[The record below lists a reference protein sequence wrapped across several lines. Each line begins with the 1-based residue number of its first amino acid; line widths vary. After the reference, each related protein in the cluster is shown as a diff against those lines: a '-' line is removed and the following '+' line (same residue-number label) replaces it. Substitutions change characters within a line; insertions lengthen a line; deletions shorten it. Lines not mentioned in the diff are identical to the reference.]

1 MYKYQG
7 YLFNS
12 IAPLKLQGKNMEKWV
27 VAAKKADFQGISNRF
42 GVDPVIARLIRNR
55 EQITDEEIDV
65 YLHGKLRNLHSWK
78 ELKGIDELLNILI
91 QKIQQKKKIRII
103 GDYDID
109 GVCSTYILLQG
120 LKKAHALVDI
130 DIPDR
135 MKDGYG
141 ISKELI
147 ERAYEKG
154 VDTIITCDNGISA
167 IEQIDYAKE
176 KNMTVLVTD
185 HHEIPYEEKED
196 GSIER
201 FLPNADAIVNPK
213 QEGCPYPFKEIC
225 GAMVAFKIV
234 WGLFEKLGI
243 PLSEIE
249 ELIPFAAIATV
260 GDVMDLVDEN
270 RILVKEG
277 LRRIQNTNNE
287 GLKALIRVNN
297 LENREITAYH
307 IGFVLGPCIN
317 ASGRLSTA
325 KRALELLLS
334 KDTKEASVL
343 AEDLKELN
351 DSRKDMTVKGVEK
364 AVEIIENT
372 DLKNDRVL
380 VVYLPECH
388 ESLAGIIAGRIREKY
403 TKPVFVLTKGE
414 EGVKGSG
421 RSIEAYHMFQEMV
434 KCKELLAKFGGHPM
448 AAGLSMEEEN
458 IEKFR
463 KKLNENCTLTEED
476 MVEKIVIDV
485 PMPMS
490 YVTIPLIRQL
500 GQLEPFGKGNTKP
513 IFAQKDIRFLNCKV
527 FGKNRNVVKMKA
539 QDGFGF
545 GAECIWFGDGDEFLE
560 HLKEKDVWDVIYYP
574 SVNSFQGRESIEMI
588 IQNIR

>member
-1 MYKYQG
+1 
-7 YLFNS
+7 
-12 IAPLKLQGKNMEKWV
+12 MEKWV

-55 EQITDEEIDV
+55 EQITDEEIDT
-65 YLHGKLRNLHSWK
+65 YLHGKLRILHPWK
-78 ELKGIDELLNILI
+78 ALKGIDELLNILI
-91 QKIQQKKKIRII
+91 EKIQQKKKIRII

-109 GVCSTYILLQG
+109 GVCSTYILFQG
-120 LKKAHALVDI
+120 LKKANALADV

-147 ERAYEKG
+147 ERAYEKEI
-154 VDTIITCDNGISA
+154 DTIITCDNGISA
-167 IEQIDYAKE
+167 IEQIAYAKE

-213 QEGCPYPFKEIC
+213 QEGCAYPFKEIC
-225 GAMVAFKIV
+225 GAMVAFKVV
-234 WGLFEKLGI
+234 WGLFEKRNI
-243 PLSEIE
+243 SLSEIE
-249 ELIPFAAIATV
+249 ELIPIAAIATV

-270 RILVKEG
+270 RVLVKEG
-277 LRRIQNTNNE
+277 LKRIQNTNNE

-351 DSRKDMTVKGVEK
+351 DSRKDMTVKGVER

-372 DLKNDRVL
+372 ELKNDRVL

-388 ESLAGIIAGRIREKY
+388 ESLAGIIAGRIRERY

-434 KCKELLAKFGGHPM
+434 KCRELLTKFGGHPM

-463 KKLNENCTLTEED
+463 RKLNENCTLTEED

-513 IFAQKDIRFLNCKV
+513 IFAQKDIRFSNCKV

-539 QDGFGF
+539 QDSFGF

-560 HLKEKDVWDVIYYP
+560 RLKEKDVWDVIYYP

>member
-1 MYKYQG
+1 
-7 YLFNS
+7 
-12 IAPLKLQGKNMEKWV
+12 MEKWV
-27 VAAKKADFQGISNRF
+27 VSAKKADFQGISNRF

-55 EQITDEEIDV
+55 EQITDEEIDT
-65 YLHGKLRNLHSWK
+65 YLHGKLRNLHAWK
-78 ELKGIDELLNILI
+78 ELKGIEELLNILI

-147 ERAYEKG
+147 ERAYEKEI
-154 VDTIITCDNGISA
+154 DTIITCDNGISA
-167 IEQIDYAKE
+167 MEQIDYAKE
-176 KNMTVLVTD
+176 KNITVLVTD
-185 HHEIPYEEKED
+185 HYEIPYEERED

-225 GAMVAFKIV
+225 GAMVAFKVV
-234 WGLFEKLGI
+234 WGLFEKLSI

-277 LRRIQNTNNE
+277 LRRIQNTKNE

-297 LENREITAYH
+297 LENKEITAYH

-372 DLKNDRVL
+372 ELKNDRVL
-380 VVYLPECH
+380 VVYLPDCH
-388 ESLAGIIAGRIREKY
+388 ESLAGIIAGRIRERY
-403 TKPVFVLTKGE
+403 TKPVFVLTRGE

-434 KCKELLAKFGGHPM
+434 KCKELLTKFGGHPM
-448 AAGLSMEEEN
+448 AAGLSMEEKN

-463 KKLNENCTLTEED
+463 RKLNENCTLTEED

-490 YVTIPLIRQL
+490 YVTLPLIRQL

-513 IFAQKDIRFLNCKV
+513 IFAQKDIRFSNCKV

-539 QDGFGF
+539 QDSFGF
-545 GAECIWFGDGDEFLE
+545 GAECIWFGDGDAFLE
-560 HLKEKDVWDVIYYP
+560 RLKEKDVWDVIYYP
-574 SVNSFQGRESIEMI
+574 SVNAFQGRESIEMI

>member
-1 MYKYQG
+1 
-7 YLFNS
+7 
-12 IAPLKLQGKNMEKWV
+12 MEKWV

-55 EQITDEEIDV
+55 EHITDEEIDT
-65 YLHGKLRNLHSWK
+65 YLHGKIRNLHSWK
-78 ELKGIDELLNILI
+78 ELKGIEELLNILI
-91 QKIQQKKKIRII
+91 QKIQQNKKIRII

-120 LKKAHALVDI
+120 LKKANAMVDV

-147 ERAYEKG
+147 ERAYEKEI
-154 VDTIITCDNGISA
+154 DTIITCDNGISA
-167 IEQIDYAKE
+167 IEQIAFAKE

-185 HHEIPYEEKED
+185 HHEIPYEENAD
-196 GSIER
+196 GSVKR

-225 GAMVAFKIV
+225 GAMVAFKVV
-234 WGLFEKLGI
+234 WGLFEKLCI
-243 PLSEIE
+243 PFSEIE

-334 KDTKEASVL
+334 KDIKEASVL

-351 DSRKDMTVKGVEK
+351 DSRKDMTVKGVEQ
-364 AVEIIENT
+364 AVEIIEHT
-372 DLKNDRVL
+372 EMKDDRVL
-380 VVYLPECH
+380 VIYLPDCH
-388 ESLAGIIAGRIREKY
+388 ESLAGIIAGRIRERY

-421 RSIEAYHMFQEMV
+421 RSIETYHMFQEMV
-434 KCKELLAKFGGHPM
+434 KCRDLLIKFGGHPM

-463 KKLNENCTLTEED
+463 KRLNENCTLTAED
-476 MVEKIVIDV
+476 MMEKVVIDV

-513 IFAQKDIRFLNCKV
+513 IFAQKDIRFLNYKV

-539 QDGFGF
+539 QDEFGF
-545 GAECIWFGDGDEFLE
+545 TVECVWFGDGDEILE
-560 HLKEKDVWDVIYYP
+560 RLKEKELWDVIYYP
-574 SVNSFQGRESIEMI
+574 SINSFQGRESIEMI

>member
-1 MYKYQG
+1 
-7 YLFNS
+7 
-12 IAPLKLQGKNMEKWV
+12 MEKWV

-55 EQITDEEIDV
+55 EQITDEEIDT
-65 YLHGKLRNLHSWK
+65 YLHGNLRNLHPWK
-78 ELKGIDELLNILI
+78 ALKGIDELLNILI
-91 QKIQQKKKIRII
+91 EKIQQKKKIRII

-109 GVCSTYILLQG
+109 GVCSTYILFQG
-120 LKKAHALVDI
+120 LKKANALADV

-147 ERAYEKG
+147 ERAYEKEI
-154 VDTIITCDNGISA
+154 DTIITCDNGISA
-167 IEQIDYAKE
+167 IEQIAYAKE

-213 QEGCPYPFKEIC
+213 QEGCAYPFKEIC
-225 GAMVAFKIV
+225 GAMVAFKVV
-234 WGLFEKLGI
+234 WGLFEKRNI

-249 ELIPFAAIATV
+249 ELIPIAAIATV

-277 LRRIQNTNNE
+277 LKRIQNTNNE

-351 DSRKDMTVKGVEK
+351 DSRKDMTVKGVER

-372 DLKNDRVL
+372 ELKNDRVL

-388 ESLAGIIAGRIREKY
+388 ESLAGIIAGRIRERY

-434 KCKELLAKFGGHPM
+434 KCRELLTKFGGHPM

-463 KKLNENCTLTEED
+463 RKLNENCTLTEED

-513 IFAQKDIRFLNCKV
+513 IFAQKDIRFSNCKV

-539 QDGFGF
+539 QDSFGF

-560 HLKEKDVWDVIYYP
+560 RLKEKDVWDVIYYP

>member
-1 MYKYQG
+1 
-7 YLFNS
+7 
-12 IAPLKLQGKNMEKWV
+12 MEKWV

-55 EQITDEEIDV
+55 EQITDEEIDT
-65 YLHGKLRNLHSWK
+65 YLHGELRNLHPWK
-78 ELKGIDELLNILI
+78 ALKGIDELLNILI
-91 QKIQQKKKIRII
+91 EKIQQKKKIRII

-109 GVCSTYILLQG
+109 GVCSTYILFQG
-120 LKKAHALVDI
+120 LKKANALADV

-147 ERAYEKG
+147 ERAYEKEI
-154 VDTIITCDNGISA
+154 DTIITCDNGISA
-167 IEQIDYAKE
+167 IEQIAYAKE

-213 QEGCPYPFKEIC
+213 QEGCTYPFKEIC
-225 GAMVAFKIV
+225 GAMVAFKVV
-234 WGLFEKLGI
+234 WGLFEKRNI

-249 ELIPFAAIATV
+249 ELIPIAAIATV

-277 LRRIQNTNNE
+277 LKRIQNTNNE

-351 DSRKDMTVKGVEK
+351 DSRKDMTVKGVER

-372 DLKNDRVL
+372 ELKNDRVL

-388 ESLAGIIAGRIREKY
+388 ESLAGIIAGRIRERY

-434 KCKELLAKFGGHPM
+434 KCRELLTKFGGHPM

-463 KKLNENCTLTEED
+463 RKLNENCTLTEED

-513 IFAQKDIRFLNCKV
+513 IFAQKDIRFSNCKV

-539 QDGFGF
+539 QDSFGF

-560 HLKEKDVWDVIYYP
+560 RLKEKDVWDVIYYP

>member
-1 MYKYQG
+1 
-7 YLFNS
+7 
-12 IAPLKLQGKNMEKWV
+12 MEKWV
-27 VAAKKADFQGISNRF
+27 VSAKKADFQGISNRF

-55 EQITDEEIDV
+55 EQITDEEIDT
-65 YLHGKLRNLHSWK
+65 YLHGKLRNLHAWK
-78 ELKGIDELLNILI
+78 ELKGIEELLNILI

-154 VDTIITCDNGISA
+154 IDTIITCDNGISA
-167 IEQIDYAKE
+167 MEQIDYAKE
-176 KNMTVLVTD
+176 KNITVLVTD
-185 HHEIPYEEKED
+185 HHEIPYEERED

-225 GAMVAFKIV
+225 GAMVAFKVV
-234 WGLFEKLGI
+234 WGLFEKLSI

-277 LRRIQNTNNE
+277 LRRIQNTKNE

-297 LENREITAYH
+297 LENKEITAYH

-372 DLKNDRVL
+372 ELKNDRVL
-380 VVYLPECH
+380 VVYLPDCH
-388 ESLAGIIAGRIREKY
+388 ESLAGIIAGRIRERY
-403 TKPVFVLTKGE
+403 TKPVFVLTRGE

-434 KCKELLAKFGGHPM
+434 KCKELLTKFGGHPM
-448 AAGLSMEEEN
+448 AAGLSMEEKN

-463 KKLNENCTLTEED
+463 RKLNENCTLTEED

-490 YVTIPLIRQL
+490 YVTLPLIRQL

-513 IFAQKDIRFLNCKV
+513 IFAQKDIRFSNCKV

-539 QDGFGF
+539 QDSFGF
-545 GAECIWFGDGDEFLE
+545 GAECIWFGDGDAFLE
-560 HLKEKDVWDVIYYP
+560 RLKEKDVWDVIYYP
-574 SVNSFQGRESIEMI
+574 SVNAFQGRESMEMI

>member
-1 MYKYQG
+1 
-7 YLFNS
+7 
-12 IAPLKLQGKNMEKWV
+12 MEKWV
-27 VAAKKADFQGISNRF
+27 VSAKKADFQGISNRF

-55 EQITDEEIDV
+55 EQITDEEIDT
-65 YLHGKLRNLHSWK
+65 YLHGKLRNLHAWK
-78 ELKGIDELLNILI
+78 ELKGIEELLNILI

-154 VDTIITCDNGISA
+154 IDTIITCDNGISA
-167 IEQIDYAKE
+167 MEQIDYAKE

-185 HHEIPYEEKED
+185 HHEIPYEERED

-201 FLPNADAIVNPK
+201 FLPDADAIVNPK

-225 GAMVAFKIV
+225 GAMVAFKVV
-234 WGLFEKLGI
+234 WGLFEKLSI

-277 LRRIQNTNNE
+277 LRRIQNTKNE

-297 LENREITAYH
+297 LENKEITAYH

-372 DLKNDRVL
+372 ELKNDRVL
-380 VVYLPECH
+380 VVYLPDCH
-388 ESLAGIIAGRIREKY
+388 ESLAGIIAGRIRERY
-403 TKPVFVLTKGE
+403 TKPVFVLTRGE

-434 KCKELLAKFGGHPM
+434 KCKELLTKFGGHPM
-448 AAGLSMEEEN
+448 AAGLSMEEKN

-463 KKLNENCTLTEED
+463 RKLNENCTLTEED

-490 YVTIPLIRQL
+490 YVTLPLIRQL

-513 IFAQKDIRFLNCKV
+513 IFAQKDIRFSNCKV

-539 QDGFGF
+539 QDSFGF
-545 GAECIWFGDGDEFLE
+545 GAECIWFGDGDAFLE
-560 HLKEKDVWDVIYYP
+560 RLKEKDVWDVIYYP
-574 SVNSFQGRESIEMI
+574 SVNAFQGRESMEMI

>member
-1 MYKYQG
+1 M
-7 YLFNS
+7 
-12 IAPLKLQGKNMEKWV
+12 
-27 VAAKKADFQGISNRF
+27 KKAN
-42 GVDPVIARLIRNR
+42 ALA
-55 EQITDEEIDV
+55 DV
-65 YLHGKLRNLHSWK
+65 
-78 ELKGIDELLNILI
+78 
-91 QKIQQKKKIRII
+91 
-103 GDYDID
+103 
-109 GVCSTYILLQG
+109 
-120 LKKAHALVDI
+120 

-147 ERAYEKG
+147 ERAYEKEI
-154 VDTIITCDNGISA
+154 DTIITCDNGISA
-167 IEQIDYAKE
+167 IEQIAYAKE

-213 QEGCPYPFKEIC
+213 QEGCAYPFKEIC
-225 GAMVAFKIV
+225 GAMVAFKVV
-234 WGLFEKLGI
+234 WGLFEKRNI
-243 PLSEIE
+243 SLSEIE
-249 ELIPFAAIATV
+249 ELITIAAIATV

-277 LRRIQNTNNE
+277 LKRIQNTNNE

-351 DSRKDMTVKGVEK
+351 DSRKDMTVKGVER

-372 DLKNDRVL
+372 ELKNDRVL

-388 ESLAGIIAGRIREKY
+388 ESLAGIIAGRIRERY

-434 KCKELLAKFGGHPM
+434 KCRELLTKFGGHPM

-463 KKLNENCTLTEED
+463 RKLNENCTLTEED

-513 IFAQKDIRFLNCKV
+513 IFAQKDIRFSNCKV

-539 QDGFGF
+539 QDSFGF

-560 HLKEKDVWDVIYYP
+560 RLKERDVWDVIYYP

>member
-1 MYKYQG
+1 
-7 YLFNS
+7 
-12 IAPLKLQGKNMEKWV
+12 MEKWV
-27 VAAKKADFQGISNRF
+27 VSAKKADFQGISNRF

-55 EQITDEEIDV
+55 EQITDEEIDT
-65 YLHGKLRNLHSWK
+65 YLHGKLRNLHAWK
-78 ELKGIDELLNILI
+78 ELKGIEELLNILI

-147 ERAYEKG
+147 ERAYEKEI
-154 VDTIITCDNGISA
+154 DTIITCDNGISA
-167 IEQIDYAKE
+167 MEQIDYAKE
-176 KNMTVLVTD
+176 KNITVLVTD
-185 HHEIPYEEKED
+185 HHEIPYEERED

-225 GAMVAFKIV
+225 GAMVAFKVV
-234 WGLFEKLGI
+234 WGLFEKLSI

-277 LRRIQNTNNE
+277 LRRIQNTKNE

-297 LENREITAYH
+297 LENKEITAYH

-372 DLKNDRVL
+372 ELKNDRVL
-380 VVYLPECH
+380 VVYLPDCH
-388 ESLAGIIAGRIREKY
+388 ESLAGIIAGRIRERY
-403 TKPVFVLTKGE
+403 TKPVFVLTRGE

-434 KCKELLAKFGGHPM
+434 KCKELLTKFGGHPM
-448 AAGLSMEEEN
+448 AAGLSMEEKN

-463 KKLNENCTLTEED
+463 RKLNENCTLTEED

-490 YVTIPLIRQL
+490 YVTLPLIRQL

-513 IFAQKDIRFLNCKV
+513 IFAQKDIRFSNCKV

-539 QDGFGF
+539 QDSFGF
-545 GAECIWFGDGDEFLE
+545 GAECIWFGDGDAFLE
-560 HLKEKDVWDVIYYP
+560 RLKEKDVWDVIYYP
-574 SVNSFQGRESIEMI
+574 SVNAFQGRESMEMI